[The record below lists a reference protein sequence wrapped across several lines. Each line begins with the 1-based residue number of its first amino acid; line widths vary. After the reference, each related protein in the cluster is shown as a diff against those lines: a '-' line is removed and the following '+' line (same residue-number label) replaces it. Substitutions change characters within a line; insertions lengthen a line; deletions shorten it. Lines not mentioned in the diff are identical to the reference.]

1 MKDTIT
7 AIINEYDTQGKY
19 LDNAAIEKMKAYFN
33 TGALRIRAASIIET
47 EASAIIKEATAKA
60 LLYTATTKPGGN
72 MYYTRRYSSCIRDM
86 SYFLRYATYA
96 MVSGDTAL
104 LDSWVLKGLKPMYQS
119 LGVPLTETVGSINAL
134 KVAVANRVEPAAA
147 QEMAKYFDHLA
158 RGLS

>member
-1 MKDTIT
+1 VKDTIT

-19 LDNAAIEKMKAYFN
+19 LDNAAIEKMKAYFS

-96 MVSGDTAL
+96 MVAGDTAL
-104 LDSWVLKGLKPMYQS
+104 LDNWVLKGLKPMYQS
-119 LGVPLTETVGSINAL
+119 LGVPLAETAGSINAL
-134 KVAVANRVEPAAA
+134 KVAVANRVEPAAG